1 MVPKNALAALICAG
15 LAVAGGPAVAAEY
28 RAGEFF
34 GLDLSSAMLSPKRLG
49 PATEFAP
56 VRIEA
61 MTDPAQVEA
70 EASVWPKPPA
80 RKPQVARPNTEPPRA
95 AARLRLAKRHGNPLD
110 AQARDIRGEKKP
122 VQAKRIQTTRIQTWP
137 CKSGGICDWGR

>member
-1 MVPKNALAALICAG
+1 MVPKSALAALICVG
-15 LAVAGGPAVAAEY
+15 LAVAGGPAAAAEY

-95 AARLRLAKRHGNPLD
+95 SVRARLAKPRGNPLD
-110 AQARDIRGEKKP
+110 AQARDTRGQKKP
-122 VQAKRIQTTRIQTWP
+122 VQAARTQTGIQTWP